1 MSFKQKFKVFI
12 MQFCSPLI
20 YILIAAGG
28 ISFYFK
34 EYIDAIIIFVVI
46 FINSIVGSIQEIRA
60 DEALDALK
68 KMSSP
73 HSIVKRIGKMMKILS
88 SDVRVGDILILEE
101 GGIISAD
108 ADVIYSEGLQVDES
122 SLTGE
127 SLRIEKNI
135 DNCKVFESTIVV
147 AGHGEAIV
155 TKVGKDTEFGKIS
168 SAVKIKK
175 ELTPLQKKLN
185 NLSKILGIG
194 IIIICFLFFLI
205 NYLRGGNLLE
215 TLINSISLA
224 VAVIPEGLTAVVT
237 ITLSIGVQK
246 LVNVNTIVR
255 HLPVVETLGSVTL
268 VCSDKTGTITENKMV
283 VEEVVS
289 FSNDNNMLL
298 LSMALCNTATKIS
311 GDPTEK
317 ALLNYVE
324 TKISLDEIY
333 SKYIKKGE
341 IPFTSEKKMMSI
353 TYINSGEEITFIK
366 GAYEVIEERCNK
378 IYYNGQI
385 IEFSKTLKKMIYAK
399 FLSLVNKALRVLAF
413 SYKKGNDEVFLG
425 FVGEKDP
432 LKKGVKEAIEKL
444 KDAGVKTIMITGD
457 HFNTATAIGRE
468 LNIINDDSEVKLGK
482 DINMIRDEDLS
493 SISVFA
499 RVTPLD
505 KMKIVARYKNINHVV
520 AMTGDGVNDAPS
532 LKEADV
538 GIAMGE
544 KGTEVAK
551 SVADIILTDDN
562 FETIAHAIETGRVI
576 YDNIKKSIL
585 FLLSSNLAEV
595 FIMILCLIFNYP
607 IPLIAIHILWVNL
620 ISDSLPALALG
631 SDKPSDDV
639 MKQKPRKK
647 ESSIFSDGAWKTT
660 IFYGL
665 IISITTFIGFIILP
679 FASAIT
685 NGANM
690 TNLHTTMLN
699 EFNNTEILTKSR
711 TMAFIIL
718 SLSELFHMIGMSSK
732 SMSLIRILKKKNY
745 FMMIIIVI
753 SLILQ
758 VLVVQLPIAN
768 YVFKTTPLNLLEWFF
783 VLLLSAIPIVIHELK
798 L

>member
-1 MSFKQKFKVFI
+1 MDLKEKLKVLFS
-12 MQFCSPLI
+12 QFCSPLI
-20 YILIAAGG
+20 YILIIAGL
-28 ISFYFK
+28 ISFYFG
-34 EYIDAIIIFVVI
+34 EYIDSIIIFVVI
-46 FINSIVGSIQEIRA
+46 IINAIIGFIQEVRA
-60 DEALDALK
+60 DEALEALK

-73 HSIVKRIGKMMKILS
+73 HSIVRRNGEMMKILS
-88 SDVRVGDILILEE
+88 SEVRVGDILILEE
-101 GGIISAD
+101 GCIISAD
-108 ADVIYSEGLQVDES
+108 GNILFSEGLQVDES

-127 SLRIEKNI
+127 SLRIEKNK
-135 DNCKVFESTIVV
+135 DNYKVYESTIVV
-147 AGHGEAIV
+147 SGHGEALV
-155 TKVGKDTEFGKIS
+155 TSVGKDTEFGKIS
-168 SAVKIKK
+168 MAVKTKK
-175 ELTPLQKKLN
+175 EITPLQQKLN

-194 IIIICFLFFLI
+194 IVVVCLLIFLVNL
-205 NYLRGGNLLE
+205 LRGGNLLE

-268 VCSDKTGTITENKMV
+268 VCSDKTGTITENKMT
-283 VEEVVS
+283 VEEVIS
-289 FSNDNNMLL
+289 FSNDNKMML
-298 LSMALCNTATKIS
+298 LSMALCNNATKIS

-324 TKISLDEIY
+324 NKLSLNEIY
-333 SKYIKKGE
+333 TNYIKKSE
-341 IPFTSEKKMMSI
+341 VPFTSETKMMSV
-353 TYINSGEEITFIK
+353 TYLFEGKEITFIK
-366 GAYEVIEERCNK
+366 GAYEVINARCKK

-385 IEFSKTLKKMIYAK
+385 VNFNKTLKKMIEVK
-399 FLSLVNKALRVLAF
+399 FLSLVDNALRVLAF
-413 SYKKGNDEVFLG
+413 SYKKGNEEVFLG

-432 LKKGVKEAIEKL
+432 LKKGVKNAIKTL

-457 HFNTATAIGRE
+457 HFNTAAALGKE
-468 LNIINDDSEVKLGK
+468 LELINNNSEVKYGVDIDLMK
-482 DINMIRDEDLS
+482 DEELD

-505 KMKIVARYKNINHVV
+505 KMKIVSRYKKLNHVV

-538 GIAMGE
+538 GIAMGN

-562 FETIAHAIETGRVI
+562 FETIVSAIETGRVI
-576 YDNIKKSIL
+576 YDNIKKAIL

-595 FIMILCLIFNYP
+595 FIMVICLILNLP

-631 SDKPSDDV
+631 SDKPSNDV
-639 MKQKPRKK
+639 MKQKPRQK
-647 ESSIFSDGAWKTT
+647 EASIFSNGGAKTVLL
-660 IFYGL
+660 Y
-665 IISITTFIGFIILP
+665 GFIISMATFISFIALP
-679 FASAIT
+679 VGMVIKD
-685 NGANM
+685 GV
-690 TNLHTTMLN
+690 NLSNIYSNVLEAFKQDDVLSKT
-699 EFNNTEILTKSR
+699 R
-711 TMAFIIL
+711 TMAFVVL
-718 SLSELFHMIGMSSK
+718 GLSELVHMIGMSSNK
-732 SMSLIRILKKKNY
+732 MSFVQIMKKKNY
-745 FMMIIIVI
+745 FMVAVILI

-758 VLVVQLPIAN
+758 VLVVQLPFAN
-768 YVFKTTPLNLLEWFF
+768 FVFKTVPLSLLEWFF
-783 VLLLSAIPIVIHELK
+783 VLVLSCMPLIVHELK